1 TAGRKPGY
9 SRCVVTDDML
19 IAIDRGD
26 ESSLDVYNLHDGK
39 LITSHRLESWPWDVC
54 LINQTEVAVCLWSEV
69 VILSLTSR
77 DGVKLVNTLQ
87 TGLDCYSL
95 VKWRSDKLVISGQKG
110 VMLCWGILSI
120 TDGRLD
126 STHDICRGWD
136 TDMAVREDTVYISC
150 RTYDSITA
158 GVHAFNLLTN
168 KQKFVYRHEELITPW
183 SIMADRDYV
192 YVCDMGSNRIHQLT
206 DSGQLVTIHT
216 VSSRPWSMFYD
227 DQHGLIYTT
236 SYASNV
242 ITVYKMES
250 SRQQD
255 SVIPAEI
262 LKMDTGSLHIYK
274 NALCDGYEKVYNI
287 RVMVVGQYG
296 VGKTTLT
303 QRLLG
308 NNVNIS
314 ERHSTEGIDVHVECS
329 KVSLLSGEWTTQE
342 KHADKYSRLQRL
354 VRLLNEHSNKQQ
366 SKREQDRQS
375 ELDVQVISLEYDN
388 SHTQHNL
395 LVSKERY
402 DGQPQQDKP
411 VSVEPSTNQ
420 IVKETSS
427 KPVESP
433 IVRLHPESSSGIHS
447 KENEKDAV
455 MEILKQVNE
464 TSGKLEKDATQYA
477 ALALWDFAGQ
487 HSFYTTHQTFLT
499 SRAIYLLVINLSQQV
514 TAFIQENECF
524 LDAKGKQLCNI
535 PEMMEI
541 WLNMIHSC
549 APSSHPGNPP
559 VILIG
564 THVDKIPEKNR
575 QKVID
580 EYFMKLRQM
589 LKSKPLVLHLVDDI
603 AIDNTLES
611 DPSLEKLKR
620 RIFELASQQPHWGE
634 EKPARWLPLEQAIMT
649 MRDSDVKV
657 APLSLIEEI
666 NRSSS
671 VKIEDRGELELF
683 LNFQHDIGTILYF
696 NADGLRENI
705 VLNPQWMIDVF
716 RSLITAKMFIKQHP
730 TITEEWFEFE
740 ETGKLTHKLIDA
752 IWTEEKPDFH
762 DNKEYLLLVMEKLN
776 IIAKP
781 MSYTMDGESVKKE
794 DYYLAPCIL
803 RQETPREIICPESDP
818 NEKST
823 SALCFVSKEKCLPPP
838 IFHRLVGASLT
849 HWPIAKQDEE
859 NLIYCGCCLFDIDKY
874 HRLSLHFLGHVI
886 FARVTIMGVSNIS
899 KSSKLCSGARQF
911 IYENLLKII
920 GNLGQSLEFEPHI
933 QCPDCKADSLKGMI
947 AVTEL
952 QKENVVVCRSHDKG
966 HPLESQQLLQFWF
979 EDGEQTTNVDET
991 SQVPEKVPSTS
1002 RNTEKLH
1009 QTVLNRCRS
1018 KLIKDL
1024 NVEVVMK
1031 YIQEKELF
1039 GDATIRDINEQTT
1052 TTDKISLL
1060 IDKIKQRDHNTY
1072 NRFKECLIQA
1082 QREDLKKMLEEEEN
1096 QSAEMKL
1103 AHHEKLHQTVLNR
1116 CVTNLMKALNIRNV
1130 MIYIQQKELFDDVTI
1145 RDIKDQTTETKA
1157 ISLLID
1163 QVKQRD
1169 QDTYDR
1175 FKECL
1180 IHAQQADLKNMLEK
1194 EEKNVTAEMKEKH

>member
-1 TAGRKPGY
+1 
-9 SRCVVTDDML
+9 ML
-19 IAIDRGD
+19 IAIDRGV
-26 ESSLDVYNLHDGK
+26 ERSLDVYNLHDGK
-39 LITSHRLESWPWDVC
+39 LITSHRLEDDPWDVC
-54 LINQTEVAVCLWSEV
+54 LINQTEVAVCLGRGEV
-69 VILSLTSR
+69 VILSVTSR

-87 TGLDCYSL
+87 TGFDSCYSL
-95 VKWRSDKLVISGQKG
+95 VKWRSDKHVISGHKSA
-110 VMLCWGILSI
+110 MLCWRILSI
-120 TDGRLD
+120 TDGRLY
-126 STHDICRGWD
+126 STHDICTGLWTR
-136 TDMAVREDTVYISC
+136 MAVREDTVYISC
-150 RTYDSITA
+150 RTLDSITA

-168 KQKFVYRHEELITPW
+168 KQKFLYRHRELTSPG

-192 YVCDMGSNRIHQLT
+192 YVCDGNRIHQLT

-236 SYASNV
+236 SLYSNV

-342 KHADKYSRLQRL
+342 KHADKYSQLQRL
-354 VRLLNEHSNKQQ
+354 VRLLNEHFNKQEL
-366 SKREQDRQS
+366 KRGQDRQS
-375 ELDVQVISLEYDN
+375 ELDDQVISLEYDN

-395 LVSKERY
+395 LVSKE
-402 DGQPQQDKP
+402 QPQQDKP

-420 IVKETSS
+420 IVKEPSS
-427 KPVESP
+427 QPVESP

-447 KENEKDAV
+447 KGNEKDTV

-464 TSGKLEKDATQYA
+464 TSGKLEIDGMQYA
-477 ALALWDFAGQ
+477 ALSLWDFAGQ
-487 HSFYTTHQTFLT
+487 YSFYTTHQTFLT
-499 SRAIYLLVINLSQQV
+499 SRAIYLLVIDLSQQV
-514 TAFIQENECF
+514 TDLIRENECF

-549 APSSHPGNPP
+549 ASSSDPGNPP
-559 VILIG
+559 VILVG
-564 THVDKIPEKNR
+564 THVDKIPEENR

-580 EYFMKLRQM
+580 QYFIKIREM
-589 LKSKPLVLHLVDDI
+589 LKSKPIVFHLIDNI
-603 AIDNTLES
+603 AIDNSLKQDPRLEH
-611 DPSLEKLKR
+611 LKK
-620 RIFELASQQPHWGE
+620 RIFELSSQQKHWGE
-634 EKPARWLPLEQAIMT
+634 EKPARWLPLEHAIMT
-649 MRDSDVKV
+649 IKASGVKV
-657 APLSLIEEI
+657 ASFNLIEEI

-671 VKIEDRGELELF
+671 IKIEERDELIVF
-683 LNFQHDIGTILYF
+683 LTFQHEIGTILYF
-696 NADGLRENI
+696 NADGLKDMI
-705 VLNPQWMIDVF
+705 VLDPQWMIDALK
-716 RSLITAKMFIKQHP
+716 SLITDRTFIEKNP
-730 TITEEWFEFE
+730 TVTKEWYAFNNK
-740 ETGKLTHKLIDA
+740 GKLTHELIDA
-752 IWTEEKPDFH
+752 IWTKKDKPDFH
-762 DNKEYLLLVMEKLN
+762 DNKEYLICVMEKLN

-781 MSYTMDGESVKKE
+781 MSYTLDGKSVKE
-794 DYYLAPCIL
+794 DYYYLAPCIL
-803 RQETPREIICPESDP
+803 RQETPKEMICPVSDP
-818 NEKST
+818 EQERT
-823 SALCFVSKEKCLPPP
+823 SVLCFVCKGKFLPPP
-838 IFHRLVGASLT
+838 IFHRLVGACLM
-849 HWPIAKQDEE
+849 HWPIAKQNGE
-859 NLIYCGCCLFDIDKY
+859 NLIYCGCCLFDIDEY
-874 HRLSLHFLGHVI
+874 HRLTLHFIGHVI
-886 FARVTIMGVSNIS
+886 FARVTIIADIS
-899 KSSKLCSGARQF
+899 QSSKVCSEARKL
-911 IYENLLKII
+911 IHENLSKITK
-920 GNLGQSLEFEPHI
+920 NLGQSLEFEPHI
-933 QCPDCKADSLKGMI
+933 KCPDCNADNLEGMI
-947 AVTEL
+947 AMPRL
-952 QKENVVVCRSHDKG
+952 QKEKVVCKVHVKPHTLVSR
-966 HPLESQQLLQFWF
+966 QLLKFWF
-979 EDGEQTTNVDET
+979 EDGEQKEGKGFKEEET
-991 SQVPEKVPSTS
+991 KEKPEKVPSASGTK
-1002 RNTEKLH
+1002 EKLH

-1039 GDATIRDINEQTT
+1039 GDVTIRDINEQTT

-1072 NRFKECLIQA
+1072 ERFKECLIQA
-1082 QREDLKKMLEEEEN
+1082 QREDLNKMLEEEEN

-1103 AHHEKLHQTVLNR
+1103 AHQGTEKLHQTVLNR
-1116 CVTNLMKALNIRNV
+1116 CVTNMMKALNIRNV

-1145 RDIKDQTTETKA
+1145 RNIKDQTTETKA